1 MALQYPLPNHRSAN
15 EYMMS
20 GLPFVTSSVSATEVP
35 VKTGTPLQVKFP
47 SLTRWVA
54 ITNTG
59 GEPLRVGFT
68 ANGVKSHGADGGSY
82 NVTGSGG
89 RYFVVPE
96 NGSGTPGGTVRLEL
110 KCMSVF
116 FLSDTAT
123 ATGFSLAAGLTGIA
137 ETQFVNLTGSQGF
150 QGIG

>member
-1 MALQYPLPNHRSAN
+1 MALQYPLPNHRSVG
-15 EYMMS
+15 EYQMS

-35 VKTGTPLQVKFP
+35 VKTGTPLEVKFP
-47 SLTRWVA
+47 SLTRWIAV
-54 ITNTG
+54 TNTG
-59 GEPLRVGFT
+59 GQDIRVGFT
-68 ANGVKSHGADGGSY
+68 SNGVKSSGVDGAYS
-82 NVTGSGG
+82 VTGSGG
-89 RYFVVPE
+89 RYFVIPN
-96 NGSGTPGGTVRLEL
+96 NGSGTPGGSVRLEL

-137 ETQFVNLTGSQGF
+137 ATQFVNLTGSQGF